1 MSIYATVYVF
11 SAMQSKP
18 EPGWSSG
25 SRESSE
31 RICKKTYR
39 KRYNEV
45 AREWTRKYAM
55 WLQRVIYLTR
65 LFFLIASSKHFQ
77 LPRPSI
83 PRDRN

>member
-55 WLQRVIYLTR
+55 
-65 LFFLIASSKHFQ
+65 
-77 LPRPSI
+77 
-83 PRDRN
+83 